1 MLCPLASPLGLRAHG
16 NQCRLVMNIEFLADI
31 AAATDMVIRSA
42 ALGAP
47 LATVFA

>member
-1 MLCPLASPLGLRAHG
+1 
-16 NQCRLVMNIEFLADI
+16 VMNIEFLADI